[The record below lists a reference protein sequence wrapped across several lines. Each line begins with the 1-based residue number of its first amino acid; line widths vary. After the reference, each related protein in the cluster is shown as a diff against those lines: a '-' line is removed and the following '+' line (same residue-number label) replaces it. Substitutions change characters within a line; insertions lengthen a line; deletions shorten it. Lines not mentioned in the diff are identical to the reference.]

1 MDRTGGGGS
10 RQRNTT
16 KGSARVST
24 RGSGLG
30 LGGPVGNSGGYKNRP
45 GLGDRGGGGGC
56 SLGCLPLVAI
66 VCIVVLLAVSGGS
79 PSKALQIVSDLF
91 HIASEKVEDGSVQ
104 EGIDTGVEAL
114 KEAAQNIDIDGL
126 REVAQNL
133 GSGSGSSGSSNL
145 IALGESDAITISQ
158 SAKTLLTRSY
168 ASGMLAPLS
177 GESGYIPSIDQAG
190 IFSGAAGLIAG
201 AAGLSGDNYAY
212 TPGEPLD
219 ESRFVWSTNKRG
231 QHVLHLTDAEWDAI
245 EYVKLNVFVDT
256 GEAFIDLGLD
266 NLYDFDDDLNLI
278 GEYDGTWLSLDK
290 HVVAYYQLD
299 GWHEGSQYWS
309 RGYIPAF
316 VNAQHA
322 NLILRFDNKHPK
334 GQILGV
340 KVITD
345 GPGGD
350 MPADEMCD
358 GLIPLNDGDTVEPI
372 CDVYTY
378 DGDFI
383 DNYFLGP
390 AFTVGSDVE
399 IANIRL
405 AQDTVTSVAY
415 RLTDYEGR
423 HYWTPL
429 IE

>member
-16 KGSARVST
+16 SGSSRVST

-30 LGGPVGNSGGYKNRP
+30 LGGPVGNSGGYKGRP

-56 SLGCLPLVAI
+56 GCGCLPIVLVLCFILFVAADGS
-66 VCIVVLLAVSGGS
+66 VSNMLRFGSELLN
-79 PSKALQIVSDLF
+79 F
-91 HIASEKVEDGSVQ
+91 ASEKVEDGSVQ
-104 EGIDTGVEAL
+104 QGIDTGVEAI
-114 KEAAQNIDIDGL
+114 KEAAQNIDINGIK
-126 REVAQNL
+126 EAAQNIGQ
-133 GSGSGSSGSSNL
+133 GSGSGGSGNSNH

-158 SAKTLLTRSY
+158 SAKALLTRNYTNGVLS
-168 ASGMLAPLS
+168 PFS
-177 GESGYIPSIDQAG
+177 GESGYVPSIDKAG
-190 IFSGAAGLIAG
+190 IFSAASGLLGAAA
-201 AAGLSGDNYAY
+201 GDNYNH
-212 TPGEPLD
+212 TPGTPLE
-219 ESRFVWSTNKRG
+219 ESRFVWTTNKKG
-231 QHVLHLTDAEWDAI
+231 QKVLHLTDAEWDDI

-266 NLYDFDDDLNLI
+266 NLYDFDEDLNLI

-299 GWHEGSQYWS
+299 GWHEGSEYWS

-316 VNAQHA
+316 VNAEHA

-334 GQILGV
+334 GVILGV
-340 KVITD
+340 KPLPDT
-345 GPGGD
+345 PGGELS
-350 MPADEMCD
+350 AEEMCD
-358 GLIPLNDGDTVEPI
+358 GLIPLNDGDTVEPV

-390 AFTVGSDVE
+390 AFTVGKDVE

-405 AQDTVTSVAY
+405 EKNTVTSVAY
-415 RLTDYEGR
+415 RLTDYAGR

>member
-1 MDRTGGGGS
+1 MGT
-10 RQRNTT
+10 
-16 KGSARVST
+16 
-24 RGSGLG
+24 GSG
-30 LGGPVGNSGGYKNRP
+30 S
-45 GLGDRGGGGGC
+45 
-56 SLGCLPLVAI
+56 
-66 VCIVVLLAVSGGS
+66 
-79 PSKALQIVSDLF
+79 
-91 HIASEKVEDGSVQ
+91 
-104 EGIDTGVEAL
+104 
-114 KEAAQNIDIDGL
+114 
-126 REVAQNL
+126 
-133 GSGSGSSGSSNL
+133 GSGSGSSGL
-145 IALGESDAITISQ
+145 TALGESDPVTISQ
-158 SAKTLLTRSY
+158 SAKLLLTRSY
-168 ASGMLAPLS
+168 ASGVLAPLS
-177 GESGYIPSIDQAG
+177 GENGYIPSIDKAG

-201 AAGLSGDNYAY
+201 AAGTGGDNDVY
-212 TPGEPLD
+212 TPGEPLE
-219 ESRFVWSTNKRG
+219 ESHFVWSVNKKG
-231 QHVLHLTDAEWDAI
+231 QQVLHLTDAEWDAI

-290 HVVAYYQLD
+290 HVAAYYQLD

-358 GLIPLNDGDTVEPI
+358 GLIPLNDGDTVEPV

-405 AQDTVTSVAY
+405 SQDTVTSVAY

>member
-30 LGGPVGNSGGYKNRP
+30 LGGPVGNSGGYKDRP
-45 GLGDRGGGGGC
+45 GLGDRGGGGC
-56 SLGCLPLVAI
+56 SLGCLPLVLI
-66 VCIVVLLAVSGGS
+66 VCIVGLLAVSGGS
-79 PSKALQIVSDLF
+79 PAKALQLVSDLF

-104 EGIDTGVEAL
+104 QGIDTGVEAI
-114 KEAAQNIDIDGL
+114 KEAAQNIDIEGIK
-126 REVAQNL
+126 EAAQNL
-133 GSGSGSSGSSNL
+133 GGSGGSGSGSGSH

-168 ASGMLAPLS
+168 ASGVLAPLS
-177 GESGYIPSIDQAG
+177 GEAGYIPSIDRAG
-190 IFSGAAGLIAG
+190 IFSAAAGLA
-201 AAGLSGDNYAY
+201 GDNYSY

-219 ESRFVWSTNKRG
+219 ESHFVWTTNKKG
-231 QHVLHLTDAEWDAI
+231 QQVLHLSDAEWDAI

-256 GEAFIDLGLD
+256 GAAFIDLGLD

-316 VNAQHA
+316 VNAEHA
-322 NLILRFDNKHPK
+322 NLILRFDNSHPK

-340 KVITD
+340 KPITD

-350 MPADEMCD
+350 MPADEMCS
-358 GLIPLNDGDTVEPI
+358 GLIPLNEGDTIEPV

-390 AFTVGSDVE
+390 AFTAGSAVE

-405 AQDTVTSVAY
+405 AKDTVTSVAY
-415 RLTDYEGR
+415 RLTDHEGQ